1 MPNYQFLFLIF
12 RERLQES
19 KGTGGLLPLCFVW
32 LKIVYTFFEPQN
44 IEQEIS
50 NVE

>member
-19 KGTGGLLPLCFVW
+19 KGTGDLLLLYFV
-32 LKIVYTFFEPQN
+32 KV
-44 IEQEIS
+44 
-50 NVE
+50 VEW